1 MCHGADRLLHK
12 ALGEKGKKESSIVEI
27 KMKRDVQL
35 QAELFFSVG
44 PFRADTFLTEIIFR

>member
-27 KMKRDVQL
+27 KMKRGTKQEQNRVT
-35 QAELFFSVG
+35 S
-44 PFRADTFLTEIIFR
+44 

>member
-12 ALGEKGKKESSIVEI
+12 ALGEKGKKEASVVEI
-27 KMKRDVQL
+27 NMKRDVQL

-44 PFRADTFLTEIIFR
+44 PFRAYTFLTEIIFR

>member
-12 ALGEKGKKESSIVEI
+12 ALGKKGKKESSIVEI

-35 QAELFFSVG
+35 QAELFFLGRSIQSGYVSV
-44 PFRADTFLTEIIFR
+44 